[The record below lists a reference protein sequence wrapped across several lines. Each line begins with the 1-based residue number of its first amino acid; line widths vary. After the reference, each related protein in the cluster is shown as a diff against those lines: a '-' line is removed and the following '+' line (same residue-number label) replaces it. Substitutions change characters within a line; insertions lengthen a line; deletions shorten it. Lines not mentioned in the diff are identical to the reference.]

1 MSWQSHPKSF
11 HSLQEKNLRERS
23 GLYCHDSGSETL
35 IVIVLDQLSE
45 VAGEGEVQLYVRLLK
60 VQEYVACLIRPS
72 LVKDQHPEVADS

>member
-1 MSWQSHPKSF
+1 MSWQSRPKSF
-11 HSLQEKNLRERS
+11 HSLQEKSRRRS
-23 GLYCHDSGSETL
+23 GLYCHDSDSESL